1 MLSSLP
7 TLSFWWIRCK
17 DRPTCSCYSLN
28 VAYPTC
34 SDDEVGVGVGRAA
47 TGAKQRMQRI
57 SGYYGRMRCVRSG
70 FPPVRFSRR
79 PCPFFFWRA
88 PASPL
93 RHLLFARGAHLSNTS
108 SFSLRIPGA
117 RQLYPA
123 SHPARPGGAR
133 LPQTSAAYQRAC
145 PGVPSLRRDRA
156 KPAGQCHT
164 LPRGPWSCTSSTTPW
179 TGSTLM

>member
-1 MLSSLP
+1 MLFPQPAAMTKSGSGSGGQQRVESSE
-7 TLSFWWIRCK
+7 
-17 DRPTCSCYSLN
+17 CSIYQDITAGCDVS
-28 VAYPTC
+28 
-34 SDDEVGVGVGRAA
+34 
-47 TGAKQRMQRI
+47 GAD
-57 SGYYGRMRCVRSG
+57 SHRCVSHDV
-70 FPPVRFSRR
+70 PVL
-79 PCPFFFWRA
+79 FFWHA

-93 RHLLFARGAHLSNTS
+93 RHLLYARGAHLSHTS